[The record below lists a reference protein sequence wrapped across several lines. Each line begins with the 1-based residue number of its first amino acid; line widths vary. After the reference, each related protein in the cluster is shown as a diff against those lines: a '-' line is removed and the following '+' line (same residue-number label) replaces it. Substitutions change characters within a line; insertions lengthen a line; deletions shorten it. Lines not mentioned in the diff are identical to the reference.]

1 MKKIAE
7 ARKAVKLRN
16 NARKFPRRNNL
27 GTKYQG
33 NTKLTDYTGEKQ

>member
-1 MKKIAE
+1 MKKISE

-27 GTKYQG
+27 GKTRNKQ
-33 NTKLTDYTGEKQ
+33 LTDYTGEKQ